1 MKLSFL
7 ENRFLKTDK
16 KKDPILW
23 RLSKKLRSF
32 KVFPLKLFY
41 GDVLFE
47 KQNLNV

>member
-7 ENRFLKTDK
+7 ENTFLKTDK

-32 KVFPLKLFY
+32 KVFKHICFTVMFYLKN
-41 GDVLFE
+41 
-47 KQNLNV
+47 KT